1 MYGAP
6 ERFLLFKITR
16 REFIGSAV
24 AVGVSSRF
32 ANAQELMLRIGVTDW
47 NLNLGANPEAV
58 PLAAKLGFEGVQ
70 ISFGR
75 KLVDDKM
82 PLDDPAVIARYLSL
96 SQQYKI
102 PIDGTCVDRLHDNG
116 LKSDPLARNW
126 VLDSIRLTKALDTKV
141 LLLPFFGR
149 WALKTKAEMDFVGDA
164 LRDLA
169 PEATKAGVILG
180 LENTISA
187 EDNVRIME
195 RSRSASVLVYYDV
208 GNSTEAGFDP
218 VKEIRWLGKDRICQ
232 FHLKDN
238 PHYLGEGSIQFG
250 PIMRAIRDIQ
260 FSGYA
265 NLETDVPAKQLDAGL
280 RKNLA
285 YIRNIMARS

>member
-1 MYGAP
+1 MAAGVC
-6 ERFLLFKITR
+6 TR
-16 REFIGSAV
+16 WAIARE
-24 AVGVSSRF
+24 
-32 ANAQELMLRIGVTDW
+32 QTLRIGVTDW

-58 PLAAKLGFEGVQ
+58 PLAAKLGFQGVQ

-82 PLDDPAVIARYLSL
+82 PCDNPEVIARYLSL
-96 SQQYKI
+96 SRQHKI
-102 PIDGTCVDRLHDNG
+102 SIDGTCVDRLHDNG
-116 LKSDPLARNW
+116 LKSDPLAPKW

-141 LLLPFFGR
+141 LLLPFFSR
-149 WALKTKAEMDFVGDA
+149 WALKTTAEMDYVGDA
-164 LRDLA
+164 LRELA
-169 PEATKAGVILG
+169 PEATKAEVILG

-208 GNSTEAGFDP
+208 GNSAEAGFDP

-250 PIMRAIRDIQ
+250 PIMRAIREIG

-265 NLETDVPAKQLDAGL
+265 NLETDAPSKQLDNDM

-285 YIRNIMARS
+285 YIRDVMARS

>member
-1 MYGAP
+1 MV
-6 ERFLLFKITR
+6 EFTR
-16 REFIGSAV
+16 REFLGSA
-24 AVGVSSRF
+24 AAFAFASRLGF
-32 ANAQELMLRIGVTDW
+32 AKGMKLRIGVTDW

-58 PLAAKLGFEGVQ
+58 PLAARLGFDGLQ
-70 ISFGR
+70 MSFGR
-75 KLVDDKM
+75 EIVDGKM
-82 PLDDPAVIARYLSL
+82 PVDNPDVVARYLSL
-96 SQQYKI
+96 SEQHKI

-116 LKSDPLARNW
+116 LKSDKQAQKW
-126 VLDSIRLTKALDTKV
+126 VLDSIRLTKALKTNV

-149 WALKTKAEMDFVGDA
+149 QALESKDDMDHVGDA

-169 PEATKAGVILG
+169 PEAEKAGVVLG

-195 RSRSASVLVYYDV
+195 RSRSRSVKVYYDV
-208 GNSTEAGFDP
+208 GNSTKAGFDP

-238 PHYLGEGSIQFG
+238 PHYLGEGNIQFP
-250 PIMRAIRDIQ
+250 PIMQAIRDIG

-265 NLETDVPAKQLDAGL
+265 NLETDAPSKNLETDM

-285 YIRNIMARS
+285 YIRNVMG